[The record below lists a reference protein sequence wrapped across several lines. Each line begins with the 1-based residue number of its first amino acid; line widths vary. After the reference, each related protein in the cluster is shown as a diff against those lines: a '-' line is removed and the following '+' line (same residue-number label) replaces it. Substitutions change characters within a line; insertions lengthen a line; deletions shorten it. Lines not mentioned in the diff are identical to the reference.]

1 MPDTA
6 APVELAKLKFDASC
20 PGHARTDVGAGDQE
34 LVMDH
39 PEAMGGTG
47 LGMSPIQT
55 YLAGFMG
62 CTNSTIHK
70 LAKKAGTTVDALDM
84 TMEVEMDR
92 RGLTMVEAIDLPFVS
107 VTTVVNITTGASDE
121 QLAEMKEGL
130 SAWCPIAV
138 TFKAAGTDVREV
150 WNVTK
155 P

>member
-1 MPDTA
+1 MPDSAPPATA
-6 APVELAKLKFDASC
+6 KMVYEASC
-20 PGHARTDVGAGDQE
+20 PAHARTDVSAGDME

-39 PEAMGGTG
+39 PESMGGTG

-55 YLAGFMG
+55 YLAGFLG

-70 LAKKAGTTVDALDM
+70 LAKKTGTEVTALDM
-84 TMEVEMDR
+84 SMEVEMDR
-92 RGLTMVEAIDLPFVS
+92 RGLTMVEPVDLPFVS
-107 VTTVVNITTGASDE
+107 ITTIVNITTPADDA

-130 SAWCPIAV
+130 SQWCPIAV
-138 TFKAAGTDVREV
+138 TFKAAGTDVKEV

>member
-1 MPDTA
+1 MPDAHT
-6 APVELAKLKFDASC
+6 VEVAKMKFEASC
-20 PGHARTDVGAGDQE
+20 PNNARTDVIAGSEE

-39 PEAMGGTG
+39 PEPRGTG

-62 CTNSTIHK
+62 CTNSTLHK
-70 LAKKAGTTVDALDM
+70 LAKKAGTEIVALDLE
-84 TMEVEMDR
+84 MEVEMDR
-92 RGLTMVEAIDLPFVS
+92 RGLMMSEIVAQPFVS
-107 VTTVVNITTGASDE
+107 ATTIVNITTPASDD

-130 SAWCPIAV
+130 SQWCPIAV